1 MMNDLDYIKKKFDQD
16 EIKAPESLS
25 GENMLKMIQDDQQAQ
40 SEEQKSKPAG
50 NWRRYR
56 GFAAL
61 AACLILTLIAVPAV
75 RSATRHQADNTVQ
88 TDASSFE
95 AALERGDIK
104 TFKSEEEIKKKIHAM
119 NQPGFFD
126 LFTSKSRKYEA
137 VEDEMAVSQEVG
149 TAPATGSDTGRSTVE
164 DGRSYSETYKQVE
177 DVDEA
182 DIIKTDGKFIYYVT
196 SDHELKIY
204 RADDGSAEPVATI
217 SQLDQHGR
225 IENIYLLRDRLVTT
239 GYVYSGSR
247 HKSVA
252 TFYDISDHAAPEKI
266 GQFEQS
272 GMLITSRMVNGIV
285 YLVTNEYASEQQYI
299 PSVTKG
305 DDFTDMEAKDICTF
319 PNPDETSYVIVSSV
333 DLKTGK
339 KINSK
344 TKAVF
349 GATGD
354 VYCNTENLYIAA
366 TDYSGSKPVSRLV
379 KMALND
385 GDLEFTAVGKVPG
398 TVYGQFA
405 MDEKDGYFRIAT
417 TAERNGDDVN
427 CLYVLA
433 EKLNEVG
440 SGMGYARNEHIEA
453 VRFIGE
459 KAYIITY
466 EQIDPLF
473 ILDLSD
479 PEDPHIDGEVKITGF
494 STLLV
499 PVSDTRLI
507 GIGYGTADN
516 GYGGQKS
523 DVLKIALFDISDP
536 SNPKVLDSKQY
547 ENMFSDAQYDHHA
560 LLQNPDQGYLAI
572 PYTIE
577 DDWIEDDVIIEDAEI
592 AESGDGNTDAI
603 EMPEPQISGGV
614 LVFTA
619 DDQIAIKKNYELENE
634 GVRRCIYI
642 GEYIY
647 ALDDSDEIT
656 SFTL

>member
-1 MMNDLDYIKKKFDQD
+1 MMNDLEYMKNQFDQD

-25 GENMLKMIQDDQQAQ
+25 GDNMLKMIQADQRA
-40 SEEQKSKPAG
+40 EAEKPVRVPAVR
-50 NWRRYR
+50 WRRYR
-56 GFAAL
+56 GVMAL

-75 RSATRHQADNTVQ
+75 RSATRGGEVKTAK
-88 TDASSFE
+88 TDAAGFE
-95 AALERGDIK
+95 EAVENGDIR
-104 TFKSEEEIKKKIHAM
+104 TFKNEEEIKRKIHAM

-126 LFTSKSRKYEA
+126 MFTNRKYAA
-137 VEDEMAVSQEVG
+137 VEEEMAASEDAG
-149 TAPATGSDTGRSTVE
+149 TASAAGSDMGLGTAE
-164 DGRSYSETYKQVE
+164 DGKSYSETYKQVE

-196 SDHELKIY
+196 SDFEVKIY
-204 RADDGSAEPVATI
+204 RADHGKAEPVATI
-217 SQLDQHGR
+217 SQIKDQGR
-225 IENIYLLRDRLVTT
+225 IDNIYLNGDRMVTT

-272 GMLITSRMVNGIV
+272 GMLVTSRMVNGIV
-285 YLVTNEYASEQQYI
+285 YLVTNEYASEQRYI
-299 PSVTKG
+299 PCTTKG
-305 DDFTDMEAKDICTF
+305 DQFTKMSAEDICTF
-319 PNPDETSYVIVSSV
+319 PNPDDTSYIVVSSV
-333 DLKTGK
+333 DLKSGK
-339 KINSK
+339 KISSK

-354 VYCNTENLYIAA
+354 VYCNTENLYISAA
-366 TDYSGSKPVSRLV
+366 DYSGKKTVSRLV
-379 KMALND
+379 KIALND
-385 GDLEFTAVGKVPG
+385 GDLEFVAVGKVPG

-417 TAERNGDDVN
+417 TAERNGTDLN
-427 CLYVLA
+427 CLYVLD
-433 EKLNEVG
+433 ENLNEVG
-440 SGMGYARNEHIEA
+440 SVTGFARNEHIEA

-459 KAYIITY
+459 KAYVITY

-479 PEDPHIDGEVKITGF
+479 PEDPQIDGEVKISGF

-499 PVSDTRLI
+499 PLSDTRLI

-516 GYGGQKS
+516 GYGGQMS
-523 DVLKIALFDISDP
+523 DGLKIALFDISNP
-536 SNPKVLDSKQY
+536 SRPRVLDSKSY
-547 ENMFSDAQYDHHA
+547 KNMFSEAQYDHHA
-560 LLQNPDQGYLAI
+560 LLQNPDEGYLAI
-572 PYTIE
+572 PYTTE
-577 DDWIEDDVIIEDAEI
+577 DDWLEDDVIIEDAEI
-592 AESGDGNTDAI
+592 AESGDGNTDAV
-603 EMPEPQISGGV
+603 EMPEPLISGGV

-619 DDQIAIKKNYELENE
+619 EDQIEIMKNYELKDE

-647 ALDDSDEIT
+647 AVDDSDEIT